1 MSAQETLSAGGRFS
15 KLIVAGMRVL
25 TEFHMIETGK
35 PSEARRPSAWNR
47 DEYTLIERLV
57 ARQGLSRDEAV
68 RTAGDYRKGKRV
80 EIDPALMEG
89 LDSI

>member
-1 MSAQETLSAGGRFS
+1 
-15 KLIVAGMRVL
+15 
-25 TEFHMIETGK
+25 MIETRQ
-35 PSEARRPSAWNR
+35 PDESRR

-57 ARQGLSRDEAV
+57 DRQGLSRDEAV
-68 RTAGDYRKGKRV
+68 RTVGDYRRGKRV

>member
-47 DEYTLIERLV
+47 DE
-57 ARQGLSRDEAV
+57 AV
-68 RTAGDYRKGKRV
+68 RTVGDYRKGKRV

>member
-1 MSAQETLSAGGRFS
+1 
-15 KLIVAGMRVL
+15 
-25 TEFHMIETGK
+25 MIETGN

-57 ARQGLSRDEAV
+57 DRQGLTRDEAV
-68 RTAGDYRKGKRV
+68 RTVGDFRNGKRV